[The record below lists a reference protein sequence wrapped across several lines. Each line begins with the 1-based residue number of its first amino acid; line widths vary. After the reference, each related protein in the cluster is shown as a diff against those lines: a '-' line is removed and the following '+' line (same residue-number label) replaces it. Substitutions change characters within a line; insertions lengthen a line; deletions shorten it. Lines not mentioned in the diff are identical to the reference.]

1 MFSHVVPK
9 TYLKKWEIEDYKDR
23 IYIFKKDEIQKPIRK
38 KLDDLN
44 HTDFG
49 YNNYYY
55 LKIEN
60 CNYPIFDSMF
70 NDLLNELNRKYIFKL
85 NKCILTQ
92 PGIFRIAYL
101 SNNDS
106 IKVIQKN
113 NNKEI
118 KIKSILTDINNYWR
132 DTQKKY
138 IEQFF
143 SKEIENDWNKIVK
156 NISEIASNQIKNF
169 NIIEKEKFI
178 LFIAVQMSRS
188 HKLHNEIINKLL
200 CDENLKKE
208 FLIAHIYKFI
218 KIYNKEQEE
227 SNDNI
232 IYCRYKELLK
242 SKLNITILK
251 TNNNFIVSDN
261 PINYYLYNKKK
272 SYLIQIKSTL
282 TFS

>member
-1 MFSHVVPK
+1 MERYS
-9 TYLKKWEIEDYKDR
+9 
-23 IYIFKKDEIQKPIRK
+23 
-38 KLDDLN
+38 
-44 HTDFG
+44 
-49 YNNYYY
+49 
-55 LKIEN
+55 
-60 CNYPIFDSMF
+60 
-70 NDLLNELNRKYIFKL
+70 
-85 NKCILTQ
+85 
-92 PGIFRIAYL
+92 
-101 SNNDS
+101 
-106 IKVIQKN
+106 
-113 NNKEI
+113 
-118 KIKSILTDINNYWR
+118 
-132 DTQKKY
+132 KKY

-272 SYLIQIKSTL
+272 SYLIPINIKICIIIQLDKKDNISVNCISEKETRDINNFL
-282 TFS
+282 LSNCISHVGFFKDSISNEI